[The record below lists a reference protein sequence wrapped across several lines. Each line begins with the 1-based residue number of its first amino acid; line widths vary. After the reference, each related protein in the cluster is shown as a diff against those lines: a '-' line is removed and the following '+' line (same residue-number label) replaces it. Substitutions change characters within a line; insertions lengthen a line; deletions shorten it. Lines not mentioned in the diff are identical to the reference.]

1 MMKIKSF
8 KEKKIIIGL
17 IVICLVMMVL
27 SYKQIFNLFDTSLN
41 NFFKSKFNT
50 SMYWHMNTSSV
61 LNADLKSDESGN
73 QFYILKNNSE
83 GTNILEISSRSGFS
97 DNECPQI
104 TFLYYEKLP
113 QDVILEKESGGKYLA
128 ANFTITGITEHTFQ
142 KMFVIKN
149 DIRFNLNSV
158 QYSLDCLPIGKY
170 KISDRQNNTEN
181 KSLDFIVY
189 EKIPAEW
196 QMNKERL
203 QTLAPLS
210 FLLEPDM
217 DTRWYYINNKL
228 NSEPFLETFFKSYK
242 QGTWTEEVN
251 ITEFL
256 NSNQIEN
263 EVCKRKDKFFFR
275 ADNPVKEWIEDKLIP
290 DTVGVDEFIH
300 SEEFKNLF
308 SNSFGDSLAIRF
320 GLSIEPMSWSHYDYQ
335 VIYSNYYVIPSEKI
349 YESFIE
355 KSE

>member
-1 MMKIKSF
+1 MKIKSI
-8 KEKKIIIGL
+8 KEKKIIISL
-17 IVICLVMMVL
+17 IIVCLIMLVL

-41 NFFKSKFNT
+41 NFFKSKFSS
-50 SMYWHMNTSSV
+50 SMYWHFNT
-61 LNADLKSDESGN
+61 LTAMDTDLKSDVTGN
-73 QFYILKNNSE
+73 QFYILKNSSDSN
-83 GTNILEISSRSGFS
+83 NILEISCRSGFS
-97 DNECPQI
+97 GNENPQI
-104 TFLYYEKLP
+104 TFLYFGKLP
-113 QDVILEKESGGKYLA
+113 KDVILERESAGKYLA

-149 DIRFNLNSV
+149 DIRYNLGSV
-158 QYSLDCLPIGKY
+158 LYSLDYLPTGKY
-170 KISDRQNNTEN
+170 RISDRQNSSEN
-181 KSLDFIVY
+181 KSLSFTVY
-189 EKIPAEW
+189 EKIPAMW

-228 NSEPFLETFFKSYK
+228 NNEPFLETFFKSFK
-242 QGTWTEEVN
+242 HGSWTEEVN
-251 ITEFL
+251 MTEFL

-275 ADNPVKEWIEDKLIP
+275 TNNPVKEWIEDKLIP
-290 DTVGVDEFIH
+290 DTIGVDEFIH
-300 SEEFKNLF
+300 SEAFKNLF

-335 VIYSNYYVIPSEKI
+335 VIYSDYYVIPSEKI